1 MPSLSP
7 VLQKHNLYLSL
18 KFTQHQS
25 ELWFSIFLFFK
36 SNYTKNYTNCTNC
49 QTHWQPNPPHMPLK
63 TLDTTLSLQYHS
75 SQNTLNHKITPKTQ
89 YELMSQETGATN
101 SVLNMAGNRLIC
113 SMSDITALKSPLD
126 RLPTL
131 PGNYKKNKK

>member
-1 MPSLSP
+1 
-7 VLQKHNLYLSL
+7 
-18 KFTQHQS
+18 
-25 ELWFSIFLFFK
+25 
-36 SNYTKNYTNCTNC
+36 
-49 QTHWQPNPPHMPLK
+49 MPLK

-75 SQNTLNHKITPKTQ
+75 SQNILNHKITPKTQ

-113 SMSDITALKSPLD
+113 NMSDITALKSPRD

-131 PGNYKKNKK
+131 PGIYKKNRK